1 MRTIFGFSPLFRSS
15 IGYDR
20 MLNALKAASA
30 PGVSTTGLL
39 MLSPGLA
46 RTTYRITIA
55 VAGVSQDKLTITQ
68 EQNMLMVSGQKPGE
82 DNSLYLHRGVAGR
95 RFELAAQVKVAR
107 ARLVGEKP
115 PRAERSGSHQAE
127 TAAPQMQLN
136 QPANGLMPN

>member
-1 MRTIFGFSPLFRSS
+1 MRASYENYFWLFAPVPVEHRLRPNVECAQSCERAGS
-15 IGYDR
+15 IDNWPPYVI
-20 MLNALKAASA
+20 A
-30 PGVSTTGLL
+30 GL
-39 MLSPGLA
+39 GEDD
-46 RTTYRITIA
+46 YRITIA

-115 PRAERSGSHQAE
+115 PRAERSGSHQA
-127 TAAPQMQLN
+127 
-136 QPANGLMPN
+136 

>member
-115 PRAERSGSHQAE
+115 PRAERSGSHQA
-127 TAAPQMQLN
+127 
-136 QPANGLMPN
+136 